1 MLEKGG
7 LLYMVLIP
15 TIKGPMVEK
24 RIHGG
29 AKGTS
34 VIVDGGCGMVVI
46 VGDKLCMVGGM
57 GLPFAVVA
65 VAGEG
70 NINGHMLWW

>member
-34 VIVDGGCGMVVI
+34 VIDAI
-46 VGDKLCMVGGM
+46 
-57 GLPFAVVA
+57 LPRK
-65 VAGEG
+65 GIG
-70 NINGHMLWW
+70 